1 MDVREELQEIFR
13 DLFDDETI
21 VLFDEMTADD
31 IEDWDS
37 LSNISLI
44 NDIEAHFK
52 IRFTTEEIMSCK
64 NVGAFIRLIE
74 DKAGK

>member
-1 MDVREELQEIFR
+1 MNVKEELQEIFR
-13 DLFDDETI
+13 DLFDDDTI

-37 LSNISLI
+37 LSNITLI
-44 NDIEAHFK
+44 NVIEANFK
-52 IRFTTEEIMSCK
+52 IRFTTEEIMTCK

-74 DKAGK
+74 SKIE

>member
-1 MDVREELQEIFR
+1 MNVKEELQEIFR

-37 LSNISLI
+37 LSNITLI
-44 NDIEAHFK
+44 KRHRIPLQN
-52 IRFTTEEIMSCK
+52 
-64 NVGAFIRLIE
+64 
-74 DKAGK
+74 